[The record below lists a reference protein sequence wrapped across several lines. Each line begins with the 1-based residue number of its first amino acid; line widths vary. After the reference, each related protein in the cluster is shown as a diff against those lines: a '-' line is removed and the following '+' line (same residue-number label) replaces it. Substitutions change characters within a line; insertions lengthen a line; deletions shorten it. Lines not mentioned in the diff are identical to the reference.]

1 MSTSKDIV
9 HAKGKLNLKKKI
21 ALSELLP
28 TVKAL
33 ENSEIAFQDILWRT
47 EPRDQFPAATF
58 LEFSGHQHLKTNC
71 DERTAGDDR
80 RKRSGK
86 ENKIGLKGDHSAPES
101 KSTQSF
107 DVS

>member
-33 ENSEIAFQDILWRT
+33 ENSEIAFQDVLWRT
-47 EPRDQFPAATF
+47 EPRDQFSAATF

-71 DERTAGDDR
+71 DERRRTNSRRRQKEAKWKRKQDR
-80 RKRSGK
+80 LKRRSQR
-86 ENKIGLKGDHSAPES
+86 S
-101 KSTQSF
+101 
-107 DVS
+107 

>member
-33 ENSEIAFQDILWRT
+33 ENSEIAFQDVLWRT

-80 RKRSGK
+80 RKRSDVEK
-86 ENKIGLKGDHSAPES
+86 KTRSA
-101 KSTQSF
+101 
-107 DVS
+107 